1 MVARKRVEQ
10 KFDLATEAFRGGMA
24 ILDGHPLF
32 RVLVRDVVRD
42 QRSLCPPKGM
52 CMATDHGEIHANT
65 KARFEPEE
73 WAWALAHAALHLG
86 FGHLR
91 KPTIDDA
98 ERAAQCI
105 VVCRFLAALKIGR
118 PSFGL
123 PELPGGEEE
132 SIAGLIRTRACPI
145 TLESI
150 STTGGRDVWCESG
163 LEKPAIWE
171 DRFASALEHAV
182 SASLDLAAGEISE
195 LGERRKPRSP
205 WQAALSWFVSNYP
218 LLGALAASFTIEED
232 SGVCETAGISIA
244 AISPGTQTLY
254 LRGDV
259 TLSADERRFIVA
271 HELLHAGLRHDTR
284 SGGRDAWLWNIA
296 CDYVIN
302 DWLLQMGVG
311 HMPEGVLHDPAL
323 RGLSAEAVYDRIVTD
338 LRRHRKAR
346 TFAGIGVP
354 DMVPGR
360 IADAACGVSL
370 DDFYRRALMQ
380 GYELWRGSGRGLV
393 PAGLVEEI
401 RALAHPPVPWDVEL
415 ARWFEHHIPSLH
427 KTRSYARL
435 SRRQSGSP
443 DIPRPS
449 YIRPLEHDHKRTFG
463 VVLDTSGSMDTRLLG
478 RALGAIASFA
488 QAREVK
494 YVRVVFCDAAA
505 YDAGWLTP
513 EDIATR
519 VRVRG
524 RGGTILQ
531 PGIDLLERTDDF
543 PSDGPILIITDG
555 DCDRFRSSR
564 EHAILMPS
572 AASLPFVPKAPVFR
586 MPPVGVDQA
595 PAPSNRKRR

>member
-1 MVARKRVEQ
+1 MVARKRVAQ
-10 KFDLATEAFRGGMA
+10 KFDPATEAFRAGKA
-24 ILDGHPLF
+24 LLDEHPLF

-42 QRSLCPPKGM
+42 QRSQCPPKGI

-65 KARFEPEE
+65 DARFAPEV
-73 WAWALAHAALHLG
+73 WAWGIAHAALHLG

-91 KPTIDDA
+91 KPAVDDA
-98 ERAAQCI
+98 ERTAQCI
-105 VVCRFLAALKIGR
+105 VVCRFLAALKVGT
-118 PSFGL
+118 PWFAL

-132 SIAGLIRTRACPI
+132 SIASLIRSRGCPI
-145 TLESI
+145 TLEHI
-150 STTGGRDVWCESG
+150 STTAGRDVLCETG
-163 LEKPAIWE
+163 LEKPKVWE
-171 DRFASALEHAV
+171 DRFASALEQAV
-182 SASLDLAAGEISE
+182 AASLDLAAGEISD
-195 LGERRKPRSP
+195 LGERRKPRSA
-205 WQAALSWFVSNYP
+205 WQAALSWFVGNYP

-232 SGVCETAGISIA
+232 PGVCESAGIGIA

-259 TLSADERRFIVA
+259 IMSADERRFIVA

-311 HMPEGVLHDPAL
+311 VLPEGVLHDEEL
-323 RGLSAEAVYDRIVTD
+323 RGLSAEAVYDRIVVD

-360 IADAACGVSL
+360 LADASCGVSL
-370 DDFYRRALMQ
+370 DEFYRRALMQ
-380 GYELWRGSGRGLV
+380 GYELWRGVGRGLV

-415 ARWFEHHIPSLH
+415 ARWFEHHIPALQQV
-427 KTRSYARL
+427 RSYARL
-435 SRRQSGSP
+435 SRRQSSSP

-449 YIRPLEHDHKRTFG
+449 YTRPFEPDHKRTFG
-463 VVLDTSGSMDTRLLG
+463 VVLDSSGSMDVRLLG

-488 QAREVK
+488 QARDVK

-524 RGGTILQ
+524 RGGTVLQ
-531 PGIDLLERTDDF
+531 PGIDLLERAEDF
-543 PSDGPILIITDG
+543 PDDGPILIITDG
-555 DCDRFRSSR
+555 ACDRFRVRR
-564 EHAILMPS
+564 EHALLVPS
-572 AASLPFVPKAPVFR
+572 DARLPFVPRGPVFR
-586 MPPVGVDQA
+586 MPSVGVDQA
-595 PAPSNRKRR
+595 PDRSNTKR